1 MDIQNREGRD
11 DVLQANPAALVQ
23 GLHNVQ
29 VGTGD
34 INVVARDF
42 VQIHHHHHYG
52 PAESKIE
59 MPSLLQQVP
68 NFRDIQMA
76 TLGKATQGTG
86 DWIYMWKEFCVWLS
100 ADGSIRILWGSGM
113 PGAGKSILASLAINA
128 VEAHA
133 AASTTPMSVG
143 FLYIRYSDH
152 SKFTVRDLLEVLV
165 KQTVERHPASLPLC
179 NELYDKHIRE
189 KTEPSVKELVGLLKR
204 FTSELRMTTFYFLDA
219 LDEAPNDVQL
229 DLLESLTSLNVKLSL
244 TSRPMK
250 PLEARFPEAHHFPIV
265 ARDSDLDVHIAKEMS
280 RSMDLQA
287 IIATASPGLGG
298 RITLAIKRKCSGMF
312 LHASL
317 QLQALRECTSRHELN
332 KTLEDFPPQIKDV
345 YIRTWNRIIN
355 QAPGKVSLATNA
367 LAWVLYATR
376 SLTVDELRHAIATCP
391 DTHRLDLVR
400 LAPAETIF
408 TACHGLVTLEGET
421 GVVRLVHYTAKA
433 VLRSLILQAI
443 PSPHSVLAAVCMAR
457 LRDCGLQRSTSSS
470 KEDFIATHR
479 SSPLLEYAYCFWA
492 DHARE
497 SWQGDDAAQSRLS
510 DFVQGCDAFPILPFQ
525 QGEVEV
531 FGPLHVAAYFDLP
544 LSSAGSG
551 PLRSPNLS
559 ATSEALTP
567 LHLACIGNAPHA
579 VKELLTLPRTQINA
593 TSKRAHP
600 QIKVNKSCQEGITP
614 LYGAVLRRRL
624 GTVKLLLAH
633 PKVKVNQ
640 ECKGGATPLV
650 IACNM
655 TKYMEI
661 LNALLAH
668 PQIDVNIPQSK
679 SPLIW
684 ATEMARRD
692 GVDVVKALL
701 AHPRI
706 DVNQKDKKGWPALIW
721 ARRHGAKAIEEI
733 LLAHPDI
740 VDPRAPRMA
749 APDVD
754 DTRQSS
760 ISRLR
765 DDFSRLSLPF
775 SKK

>member
-1 MDIQNREGRD
+1 M
-11 DVLQANPAALVQ
+11 A
-23 GLHNVQ
+23 
-29 VGTGD
+29 GT
-34 INVVARDF
+34 
-42 VQIHHHHHYG
+42 
-52 PAESKIE
+52 
-59 MPSLLQQVP
+59 
-68 NFRDIQMA
+68 
-76 TLGKATQGTG
+76 
-86 DWIYMWKEFCVWLS
+86 
-100 ADGSIRILWGSGM
+100 
-113 PGAGKSILASLAINA
+113 GKSILVSLAINA
-128 VEAHA
+128 VESHA
-133 AASTTPMSVG
+133 AASTTPISVG

-152 SKFTVRDLLEVLV
+152 TKFTVRDLLEVLV

-179 NELYDKHIRE
+179 SELYDRHIRA
-189 KTEPSVKELVGLLKR
+189 KTEPSVKELVGLPKW
-204 FTSELRMTTFYFLDA
+204 FTLEVMRTTFYFPDA
-219 LDEAPNDVQL
+219 LDEAPSDVQL
-229 DLLESLTSLNVKLSL
+229 DLRESLTSLNVKLFL

-250 PLEARFPEAHHFPIV
+250 PLEARFPEVRHFLIV
-265 ARDSDLDVHIAKEMS
+265 AREGDLDVHIAEEMS
-280 RSMDLQA
+280 RSMELQA
-287 IIATASPGLGG
+287 IIATSSPGLGG
-298 RITLAIKRKCSGMF
+298 RITLAIKVKCSGMF

-317 QLQALRECTSRHELN
+317 RLQALRECTSRHELN

-345 YIRTWNRIIN
+345 YVQTWNRIIN

-367 LAWVLYATR
+367 LAWCL
-376 SLTVDELRHAIATCP
+376 
-391 DTHRLDLVR
+391 
-400 LAPAETIF
+400 
-408 TACHGLVTLEGET
+408 HGLVTLEGDT
-421 GVVRLVHYTAKA
+421 GIVRLVPENHPHRFVLMDYTAKA
-433 VLRSLILQAI
+433 FLRSLIRQAI
-443 PSPHSVLAAVCMAR
+443 SSPHGVLAAVCMAR
-457 LRDCGLQRSTSSS
+457 LHDCGLQRSAPSS
-470 KEDFIATHR
+470 KEDFIVTHLP
-479 SSPLLEYAYCFWA
+479 SPLLEYAYCFWL

-497 SWQGDDAAQSRLS
+497 SWQGDDAALSR
-510 DFVQGCDAFPILPFQ
+510 Q
-525 QGEVEV
+525 VEV
-531 FGPLHVAAYFDLP
+531 FGPLHVAAYVDLP

-551 PLRSPNLS
+551 PLRSPKIS
-559 ATSEALTP
+559 ATSTP

-579 VKELLTLPRTQINA
+579 VKELLILPRTQINA
-593 TSKRAHP
+593 TSKRGWTALRFASEHGHEGIVDILLAYP
-600 QIKVNKSCQEGITP
+600 QVKVNKPCQEGITP

-633 PKVKVNQ
+633 PKVKVSQ

-655 TKYMEI
+655 TKHMEI

-668 PQIDVNIPQSK
+668 PQINVNIPQSK

-749 APDVD
+749 APEVD
-754 DTRQSS
+754 DARQSS